1 MRDLLSELYLLF
13 LHPLLYISPALLPL
27 VLPSILPIF
36 LLRSPFSPRYICPV
50 LSSLCHRDLC
60 LHTACGRLLLRD
72 LLLALLL
79 VFGSSGLHILEH
91 LRLHQCDQI
100 LLEAVAVLGFHLFMC
115 AYDPQPYHSG
125 QLPLGVGSSDY
136 DIKLMLLVGTDLLL
150 VVSLLLP
157 LRLLVLI
164 LLLEYY
170 NNDDDARLTSL
181 DDDAD
186 GPPLLGTRI
195 HEVELLEKNLV
206 VY

>member
-1 MRDLLSELYLLF
+1 M
-13 LHPLLYISPALLPL
+13 H
-27 VLPSILPIF
+27 
-36 LLRSPFSPRYICPV
+36 
-50 LSSLCHRDLC
+50 
-60 LHTACGRLLLRD
+60 GK
-72 LLLALLL
+72 
-79 VFGSSGLHILEH
+79 
-91 LRLHQCDQI
+91 
-100 LLEAVAVLGFHLFMC
+100 
-115 AYDPQPYHSG
+115 PYHSG

-170 NNDDDARLTSL
+170 NNDDDDARITSL

-195 HEVELLEKNLV
+195 HEVELLEENLI
-206 VY
+206 VYQFTHS